1 MPTPLFRR
9 LSQPAFASIATA
21 AIVAAAAS
29 CSSASPPP
37 TLPTLVPHVA
47 TVDVTPGIDTL
58 VAAGQ
63 SQQLSAVAHDSTGA
77 VVSGVSITWASS
89 GTGVATVDSSG
100 QVTAIANGSATITAT
115 ASGVAGHAAVVVAI
129 PAPVH
134 HAAQVSVSPAID
146 TLIAVGQRAQFTAV
160 VRDTTGAVA
169 SGATVVW
176 TSSDTAVATV
186 NSSGQVTAVA
196 NGSATIAAASLGVT
210 GHAAVVVAIPPATQH
225 VASVVVSPVVDTL
238 VTAGQHAQFAAVARD
253 STGAVMNGVSVT
265 WTSSDSGVARVNASG
280 QATAVANGSATIT
293 ATVSG
298 VPGHATVVVA
308 IPAPPPPPPG
318 NTLFQED
325 FEDTQF
331 ASRGWYDNTSMAITT
346 AQSHT
351 GAHALEV
358 HFTQGATTPTY
369 GGAARHLFTPSN
381 TVYLSYWVKYSTNW
395 VGSGHTYHP
404 HEFHFVTT
412 EDNQYVGPSATHL
425 TTYVEDN
432 YQSAGGYPR
441 LAMTDVSN
449 IDQTKINQNLVG
461 VTEQRAAGGC
471 NGNGDAYSTNCYLM
485 SAGQYFNEK
494 VWTAAQPAFLPNPG
508 PGYKNDWHHVEAY
521 FQLNTIVN
529 GIGVANGVAQYWV
542 DGQLVINSQNVLFRT
557 GAHPTMQFNQFII
570 APYIGDGSP
579 VDQTMWI
586 DDLVVGTSRP

>member
-9 LSQPAFASIATA
+9 VHQPTFAWIAAA
-21 AIVAAAAS
+21 AIIVAAAS
-29 CSSASPPP
+29 CSSSAPAP
-37 TLPTLVPHVA
+37 TRPALVQHVA
-47 TVDVTPGIDTL
+47 TVDVTPIIDTL
-58 VAAGQ
+58 VTVGQ
-63 SQQLSAVAHDSTGA
+63 NKQFSAVAHDSTGA
-77 VVSGVSITWASS
+77 VVNGVTIAWTSS
-89 GTGVATVDSSG
+89 GAGVATVDSSG
-100 QVTAIANGSATITAT
+100 QVTAVANGSATITAT
-115 ASGVAGHAAVVVAI
+115 VSGVAGHAAVVVAVP
-129 PAPVH
+129 PAVH
-134 HAAQVSVSPAID
+134 HVAQVAVSPAID
-146 TLIAVGQRAQFTAV
+146 TLIAVGQHAQFTAV

-196 NGSATIAAASLGVT
+196 NGSATISAAALGVT
-210 GHAAVVVAIPPATQH
+210 GHAAVVVAIPPTAQH
-225 VASVVVSPVVDTL
+225 VAQVTVSPVVDTL
-238 VTAGQHAQFAAVARD
+238 VAAGQHAQFAAVAHD
-253 STGAVMNGVSVT
+253 STGTVMNGVSFA
-265 WTSSDSGVARVNASG
+265 WTSSDSGVATVNSSG

-298 VPGHATVVVA
+298 VAGHAAVVVA

-346 AQSHT
+346 AQSHSGT
-351 GAHALEV
+351 HSLEV
-358 HFTQGATTPTY
+358 HFTQGATTPTW
-369 GGAARHLFTPSN
+369 GGAARHLFTPSG
-381 TVYLSYWVKYSTNW
+381 TVYLSYWVKYSANW
-395 VGSGHTYHP
+395 VGSGQTYHP
-404 HEFHFVTT
+404 HEFYFVTN
-412 EDNQYVGPSATHL
+412 EDGQYIGPAATHL

-432 YQSAGGYPR
+432 YQNAGGYPR
-441 LAMTDVSN
+441 LAMTDVLN

-461 VTEQRAAGGC
+461 VTEQRAAAGC
-471 NGNGDAYSTNCYLM
+471 NGNGDAYPTGCYPVGG
-485 SAGQYFNEK
+485 GQYYNEK
-494 VWTAAQPAFLPNPG
+494 VWTAPQPAFLPNPG

-529 GIGVANGVAQYWV
+529 GVGVANGVAQYWV

-557 GAHPTMQFNQFII
+557 GAHTTMQFNQFLIG
-570 APYIGDGSP
+570 PYIGDGSP

-586 DDLVVGTSRP
+586 DDLVVGTSHP